1 MPPPPGWDDDAIR
14 LPSFAEMR
22 RDLREHLWT
31 EHRIDAAT
39 TETRLALDEIHREA
53 HEREGPC

>member
-1 MPPPPGWDDDAIR
+1 MPLPKDFDPIS

-31 EHRIDAAT
+31 EHRIDAGT
-39 TETRLALDEIHREA
+39 TETVSR
-53 HEREGPC
+53 